1 MPFAAALSEHS
12 VAAQATGEVI
22 GEVTEAL
29 AGARPDLVVLFVTPP
44 HVRSFAEIHAT
55 VAELLTPGC
64 LIGATAVA
72 VLGGARE
79 IEEQPAVSLWA
90 ASGLGPVTP
99 VRLDVLD
106 TPSGTIIAGLPRSV
120 VERPTP
126 PSGRPETGS
135 TGTSG
140 TGTSSTGTSSTGTG
154 GTATDAGQVL
164 LLLSDPFSFP
174 SSAFLQHLEG
184 RQPPLRVIGGLASAA
199 HGPGGNRLALDDQ
212 LHTNGAVGAL
222 LPPDLMVSTI
232 VSQGCRPVGQPFTV
246 TRAEG
251 QLLQELGGRSA
262 LTRLQELANGLTPE
276 DRQLLSQGVHLGRV
290 IDEHKLDFER
300 GDFLIRGVVGAD
312 PSSGS
317 LAIGDELEVG
327 ATVQFQ
333 VRDAASADDDLRA
346 LLSGQDAEAALVFT
360 CNGRGARL
368 FGTPDHDA
376 AVVSELTGTAAL
388 AGMFCAGELGPVG
401 GRTFLH
407 GFTASMALFQRSCAE
422 APSGD
427 AVAGE
432 PADG

>member
-1 MPFAAALSEHS
+1 
-12 VAAQATGEVI
+12 
-22 GEVTEAL
+22 
-29 AGARPDLVVLFVTPP
+29 
-44 HVRSFAEIHAT
+44 
-55 VAELLTPGC
+55 
-64 LIGATAVA
+64 
-72 VLGGARE
+72 
-79 IEEQPAVSLWA
+79 
-90 ASGLGPVTP
+90 
-99 VRLDVLD
+99 
-106 TPSGTIIAGLPRSV
+106 
-120 VERPTP
+120 
-126 PSGRPETGS
+126 
-135 TGTSG
+135 
-140 TGTSSTGTSSTGTG
+140 
-154 GTATDAGQVL
+154 
-164 LLLSDPFSFP
+164 
-174 SSAFLQHLEG
+174 
-184 RQPPLRVIGGLASAA
+184 
-199 HGPGGNRLALDDQ
+199 
-212 LHTNGAVGAL
+212 
-222 LPPDLMVSTI
+222 MVSTI

-346 LLSGQDAEAALVFT
+346 LLTGQDAEAALVFT

-368 FGTPDHDA
+368 FGSPDHDA
-376 AVVSELTGTAAL
+376 SVVSELTGTAAL

-407 GFTASMALFQRSCAE
+407 GFTASMALFQRPCAE
-422 APSGD
+422 PPSGD
-427 AVAGE
+427 AVAAE
-432 PADG
+432 RADG